1 VHSDEEADEIA
12 RRVAYMIARP
22 FDLPVGVE
30 QIVRA
35 SIGIRVSVPGDDPQ
49 QIIQDA
55 DIAMYRQKSL
65 GREWDGIPERR

>member
-1 VHSDEEADEIA
+1 VHSDEDADEIA
-12 RRVAYMIARP
+12 CRIAYMIARP

-30 QIVRA
+30 QVVHA

-55 DIAMYRQKSL
+55 DQAMYRQKSL
-65 GREWDGIPERR
+65 GDEWDGTPERR